1 MALAETTIAG
11 AAAPPS
17 SAPDPLRNLLARLD
31 QSAGLIARNDP
42 GLAKSVASLVE
53 AGVKPGQVDS
63 PIFRTRLAYAVQ
75 DVERLVGPV
84 LPEAGQLREEMSRRA
99 TSYPGL
105 LNERVQDLL
114 RQTPALEDRGLRQ
127 DIRRLAADTVK
138 VGPNQDTPELNGR
151 AEALEHRGRLAQPD
165 VGARAQQSPGGGT
178 PGESGGASRQGSSTV
193 RERVADMPEPSP
205 EARQAQRQENHNNGP
220 SRGPTALERIVSAMA
235 QAASSVDDVL
245 KRPPTPM
252 ADRHASFRDAM
263 QGDRDEKVIKG
274 AEAAGNAATAALQ
287 AFSNGPGASVLSRI
301 QDAAKADPDGMRGVM
316 SGMREGGKYEQ
327 LRQQFLGEKEN
338 NKAFAAGYD
347 KAAAAVD
354 AYGQQRE
361 AVDQIGARRGDAHAL
376 NGRFEQLDAKVG
388 LTAAVIPGAKEGKSM
403 IDELVEKVREIVEKA
418 VAAVKRAFTA
428 SPSAGPSA
436 QP

>member
-1 MALAETTIAG
+1 
-11 AAAPPS
+11 
-17 SAPDPLRNLLARLD
+17 
-31 QSAGLIARNDP
+31 
-42 GLAKSVASLVE
+42 
-53 AGVKPGQVDS
+53 
-63 PIFRTRLAYAVQ
+63 
-75 DVERLVGPV
+75 
-84 LPEAGQLREEMSRRA
+84 
-99 TSYPGL
+99 
-105 LNERVQDLL
+105 
-114 RQTPALEDRGLRQ
+114 
-127 DIRRLAADTVK
+127 
-138 VGPNQDTPELNGR
+138 
-151 AEALEHRGRLAQPD
+151 
-165 VGARAQQSPGGGT
+165 
-178 PGESGGASRQGSSTV
+178 
-193 RERVADMPEPSP
+193 
-205 EARQAQRQENHNNGP
+205 
-220 SRGPTALERIVSAMA
+220 
-235 QAASSVDDVL
+235 
-245 KRPPTPM
+245 
-252 ADRHASFRDAM
+252 M

>member
-31 QSAGLIARNDP
+31 QSAGLIAQNDP
-42 GLAKSVASLVE
+42 GLAKSVAALVE

-84 LPEAGQLREEMSRRA
+84 LPEAGQLREEMSKRA

-138 VGPNQDTPELNGR
+138 IGPNQDTPDVNGR

-165 VGARAQQSPGGGT
+165 AGARAQQSPGGGAPEQPRT
-178 PGESGGASRQGSSTV
+178 PAQGGASAEERLADKPRPTQSVQRDSQQAPEGGSST
-193 RERVADMPEPSP
+193 
-205 EARQAQRQENHNNGP
+205 
-220 SRGPTALERIVSAMA
+220 RGPTALERIVSAMA
-235 QAASSVDDVL
+235 QAASSVDDVF

-263 QGDRDEKVIKG
+263 QSDRDEKVIKG

-327 LRQQFLGEKEN
+327 LRQQFLSEKEN